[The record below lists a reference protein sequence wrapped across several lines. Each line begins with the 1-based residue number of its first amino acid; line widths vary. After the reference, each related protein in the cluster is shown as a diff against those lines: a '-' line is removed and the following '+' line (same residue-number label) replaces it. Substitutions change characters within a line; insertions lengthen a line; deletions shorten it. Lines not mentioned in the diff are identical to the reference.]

1 MKTELIAEIGQNH
14 NGDLELAKKLIRL
27 AKESGADVAK
37 FQVYDAKELFDSSK
51 KNKWFEYNCQILY
64 AAFLYH

>member
-14 NGDLELAKKLIRL
+14 NGDLDLAKELIRL

-37 FQVYDAKELFDSSK
+37 FQVYDAKELLQLRWCC
-51 KNKWFEYNCQILY
+51 KNK
-64 AAFLYH
+64 LYHFLLEY